1 MANRSDC
8 ERRLVVSV
16 MQRFGRIW
24 VDQVG
29 ADGLSDVF
37 AEDLIYKRQ
46 AGPTLNGIA
55 EVKQYL
61 RNSSNHSTTDLV
73 FVPLPELYRK
83 LSSGHWIVKF
93 RFSHRKRDDRFDPC
107 EWTAIIGLKKND
119 GRIAYFDEIGAW
131 KTPLKGRES
140 TKEMAEKRGRKI
152 ARRRK
157 KWCNG
162 MTKEAFEETVHSY
175 RWG

>member
-1 MANRSDC
+1 MANRSDG

-16 MQRFGRIW
+16 MQHFGRIW
-24 VDQVG
+24 VDEVG

-61 RNSSNHSTTDLV
+61 RNSSNHSTTDLF

-93 RFSHRKRDDRFDPC
+93 RFSPRKRDARFAPC
-107 EWTAIIGLKKND
+107 EWTAVIGLKKND

-131 KTPLKGRES
+131 KTLLKGRES
-140 TKEMAEKRGRKI
+140 TREMAEKRGRKI
-152 ARRRK
+152 ARRRG

-162 MTKEAFEETVHSY
+162 KTREAFEETSHY
-175 RWG
+175 WG

>member
-1 MANRSDC
+1 MANRSDG

-16 MQRFGRIW
+16 MQQFGRIW

-46 AGPTLNGIA
+46 AGPTLNSIT

-93 RFSHRKRDDRFDPC
+93 RFSPRKRDARFTPC
-107 EWTAIIGLKKND
+107 EWTAVIGLKKND

-131 KTPLKGRES
+131 KTLLKRRES
-140 TKEMAEKRGRKI
+140 TGEIAEKRGRKM
-152 ARRRK
+152 ARRRG

-162 MTKEAFEETVHSY
+162 KTREAFEETSQY
-175 RWG
+175 WG